1 MLSLLKHLIW
11 IWMLSCSLVSGG
23 RTTTIKVFHVFE
35 SFGTETQE
43 IKNSIVMKYDTEG
56 FLTDSTIYSHSLP
69 LSEKYIY
76 VLGPHEGLKLQR
88 NYDREMVLS
97 YHFEHNKFG
106 NRVSTTLFGTG
117 DTLYWKEFQKY
128 DDRGNCIK
136 RIRYNPIEAVNP
148 EMMPIKDEPGKMIW
162 GESYNYDST
171 GTVLEHKELYN
182 NYVLVITTYDLG
194 SLNIPKKRGEYFD
207 PSVML
212 QTIFFHNDVGQ
223 LTHEVS
229 VGRLGQSMG
238 SKAYEYD
245 ILGRKIKTIVY
256 NENGMIEETLNTV
269 YDDDNFKTYDYYSD
283 STLKLASMREVLLD
297 NQGRTYIEAILD
309 GEERVLEKNV
319 YYYDKKDRIA
329 QIKQYDMIRRGRHDD
344 REIPIRV
351 NTYEY
356 E

>member
-11 IWMLSCSLVSGG
+11 IWVLGYSLVVGG

-43 IKNSIVMKYDTEG
+43 LKNSIVLSYDTKG
-56 FLTDSTIYSHSLP
+56 FLTDSTIYSHTLP

-76 VLGPHEGLKLQR
+76 VLGPYEGLKLQR
-88 NYDREMVLS
+88 SYDREMVLS
-97 YHFEHNKFG
+97 YRFEHNKFG
-106 NRVSTTLFGTG
+106 NRISTTLFGTG

-128 DDRGNCIK
+128 DDRGNLIK

-148 EMMPIKDEPGKMIW
+148 QMMSIKDKPGEMIW

-182 NYVLVITTYDLG
+182 NYVLVITTYDLD

-207 PSVML
+207 PSVMF

-229 VGRLGQSMG
+229 VGRLGQSIG
-238 SKAYEYD
+238 SKAFEYD
-245 ILGRKIKTIVY
+245 ILGRRIKMTVY
-256 NENGMIEETLNTV
+256 NKNGVIEETLNTV
-269 YDDDNFKTYDYYSD
+269 FDDDNFKTYDYYSD
-283 STLKLASMREVLLD
+283 SILKLASMREVLLD

-319 YYYDKKDRIA
+319 YYYDEKGRIA

-344 REIPIRV
+344 RAIPIRI